1 MGGPPDGLV
10 TTRSQITLLPFQDLE
25 ELSDP
30 VFSDGFIRK
39 RIAEGLSVSIG
50 TEVHRRFRVCGGGIL
65 LMKGAMSVS
74 ENQSHKRFRLRV
86 SE

>member
-10 TTRSQITLLPFQDLE
+10 ATRSQITLLPFQDLE

-50 TEVHRRFRVCGGGIL
+50 TEVHRRFRVCGG
-65 LMKGAMSVS
+65 V
-74 ENQSHKRFRLRV
+74 FY
-86 SE
+86 